1 MKLNEL
7 IDKIKD
13 FEGFRAN
20 AYYDSGGTVT
30 IGYGRIGG
38 VSITDKTTREV
49 EDIWLKCKVEDL
61 YKKVKVVL
69 TQHGYILTEN
79 QYLALTD
86 FAYNLG
92 LGRIETLT
100 ANYKRTVEEI
110 SSAILLYDKCK
121 GKTLLGL
128 TKRRKWEH
136 ELFNSDVASTQQ
148 REIKKEE
155 LVATVQTKV
164 NENISKYGLAI
175 EPLVVDGIVGRKTLL
190 ALINVLSR

>member
-1 MKLNEL
+1 MTLADLVN
-7 IDKIKD
+7 KIKE
-13 FEGFRAN
+13 FEGFRSK
-20 AYYDSGGTVT
+20 AYYDSGGTIT
-30 IGYGRIGG
+30 IGYGRVGG
-38 VSITDKTTREV
+38 VSITDTTTKEI
-49 EDIWLKCKVEDL
+49 EDVWLKLKVEDL
-61 YKKVKVVL
+61 YKKVKVAL

-92 LGRIETLT
+92 LKRIDTLT
-100 ANYKRTVEEI
+100 ANYKRTIEEI

-148 REIKKEE
+148 RVVKNEE
-155 LVATVQTKV
+155 LIAELQTKV